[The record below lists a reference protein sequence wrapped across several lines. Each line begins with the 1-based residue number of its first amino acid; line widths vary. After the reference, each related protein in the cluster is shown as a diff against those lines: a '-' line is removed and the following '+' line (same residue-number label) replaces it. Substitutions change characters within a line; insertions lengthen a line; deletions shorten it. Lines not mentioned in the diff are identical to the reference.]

1 MELSCAANGPF
12 VTWVYCSHRLEA
24 CGGSS
29 SQHSAVAAIS
39 EIKTTTKAGPKA
51 KGHNVAALRLWLCF
65 RPNNGRISRSDAM
78 RTLSFAGQ
86 LPGKKGDGA
95 WAGAG
100 YCKRYIP
107 LGSANIHNNRVDT
120 NAAPRHGNYFLCNPG
135 FVRLAAIQNA
145 FPIRRIRSLQRNLFN
160 SASGTAHPPNCQRT
174 DSPVIDRRLCNSF
187 DVDSHWI
194 PANCN

>member
-95 WAGAG
+95 WPGQGIVKDIYRSAVQTS
-100 YCKRYIP
+100 ITIELTQMQP
-107 LGSANIHNNRVDT
+107 LGMATI
-120 NAAPRHGNYFLCNPG
+120 FC
-135 FVRLAAIQNA
+135 AIQA
-145 FPIRRIRSLQRNLFN
+145 LFAWQPFRMHSQYDVYVVCSAICLILHRGQLILQ
-160 SASGTAHPPNCQRT
+160 TARELT
-174 DSPVIDRRLCNSF
+174 VL
-187 DVDSHWI
+187 
-194 PANCN
+194 